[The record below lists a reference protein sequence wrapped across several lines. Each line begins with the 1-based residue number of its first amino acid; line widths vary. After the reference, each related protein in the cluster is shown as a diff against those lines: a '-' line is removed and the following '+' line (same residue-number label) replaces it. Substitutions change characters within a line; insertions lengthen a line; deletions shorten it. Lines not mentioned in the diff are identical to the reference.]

1 MGELLDTGLH
11 ALIAPREGGSG
22 VGLVLGA
29 LAAAAGLAVLG
40 VTAREKA
47 AAALA
52 DVPMA
57 TMPVRDC
64 LVGRALGLAGI
75 EHLNHIWEQELN
87 FGAPGGRSL
96 KDYAADVG
104 WTTEPP
110 KDEVERAVLLD
121 ALLEAG
127 HPVGVSAQAFAT
139 DTPLL
144 RVAPDGQQAALY
156 HYNQLPELMALKPQE
171 RVDVVAARARC
182 RPIAFSVSG
191 LDPRHAGVAARMPR
205 IECSPS
211 RYWVQPTPSLN
222 VLGALASARAQEGS
236 YWTWLTNEED
246 E

>member
-11 ALIAPREGGSG
+11 TLIAPREGGSG

-47 AAALA
+47 DAALA

-57 TMPVRDC
+57 TMPLQDC
-64 LVGRALGLAGI
+64 LMGRVLGAAGV
-75 EHLNHIWEQELN
+75 EQLHYLWERELN
-87 FGAPGGRSL
+87 FGAPGRTL

-104 WTTEPP
+104 WTEPP
-110 KDEVERAVLLD
+110 KDDAERAVLLD
-121 ALLEAG
+121 ALIEAG

-156 HYNQLPELMALKPQE
+156 HYNQLPDLMALKPQE

-191 LDPRHAGVAARMPR
+191 LDPQVAARMPR
-205 IECSPS
+205 LECSPS
-211 RYWVQPTPSLN
+211 RYWGQSAPSLN
-222 VLGALASARAQEGS
+222 VLGALASARAQEES
-236 YWTWLTNEED
+236 YWTWLTDEED

>member
-1 MGELLDTGLH
+1 MELLDTGLH
-11 ALIAPREGGSG
+11 ALIAPREGGCG

-29 LAAAAGLAVLG
+29 LATTAGLAVLG

-52 DVPMA
+52 GVPMA
-57 TMPVRDC
+57 TMPVQDC
-64 LVGRALGLAGI
+64 LMGRALGTAGI
-75 EHLNHIWEQELN
+75 EHLNYLWEQELN
-87 FGAPGGRSL
+87 FGAPGRRTL

-104 WTTEPP
+104 WTGPP
-110 KDEVERAVLLD
+110 KDDVERAVLLD
-121 ALLEAG
+121 ALLTAG
-127 HPVGVSAQAFAT
+127 HPVGVSAHAFAT

-191 LDPRHAGVAARMPR
+191 LDPQVAARMPR

-211 RYWVQPTPSLN
+211 RYWNQSAPSLN

-236 YWTWLTNEED
+236 YWTWLTDEED